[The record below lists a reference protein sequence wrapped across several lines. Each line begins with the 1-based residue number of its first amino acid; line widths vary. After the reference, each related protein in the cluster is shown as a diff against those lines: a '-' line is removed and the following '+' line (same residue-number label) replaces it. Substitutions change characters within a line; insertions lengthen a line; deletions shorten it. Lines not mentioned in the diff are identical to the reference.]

1 MKKMLAYILAVVLL
15 ASAVLSAVT
24 PASATG
30 ISSEYKKLFDSDNQ
44 ITRGE
49 IASAVCSYMLGG
61 GALQI
66 EELRDAAHVY
76 AYWNGEPR
84 AIVDTA
90 KRPVTIYKPVKKIV
104 VLSSDSARAVQIF
117 GDEDKVVGITD
128 TVKKFPFYFPEMSQ
142 KPVVG
147 TWKEVDWEEIPLLE
161 PDLVIAYATGTINA
175 KLAAEK
181 LEPFGITVVGLYLYV
196 TGEYEQILDELE
208 KLGVLLERE
217 EEAERY
223 IEWHDKY
230 EARVEAFIEGKE
242 KPKVFMTYTAGA
254 IGMKDKSKVK
264 SYGKGSLDYLLGEK
278 AGGKLITENY
288 TGTPELEVEWVRQQN
303 PDIVI
308 MKCGNVFGGWDTTET
323 PADLIQQ
330 LLDGNPLWGEMN
342 ATVNN
347 TIYAVPWSISN
358 GFEHI
363 YGVVL
368 LTKIFYPEFEIDPAD
383 VYKEFIRD
391 FLRVEYREA
400 EWKVLVYP
408 PLGG

>member
-1 MKKMLAYILAVVLL
+1 MKKILSGILVIVLL
-15 ASAVLSAVT
+15 ASVVPMAVMPVTAT
-24 PASATG
+24 PAG
-30 ISSEYKKLFDSDNQ
+30 IPGDNNPHDDKL
-44 ITRGE
+44 TRDE
-49 IASAVCSYMLGG
+49 LANAIYTYMLGES
-61 GALQI
+61 ALKLD
-66 EELRDAAHVY
+66 ELRDAAHVY
-76 AYWNGEPR
+76 VYWNGEPR
-84 AIVDTA
+84 SIVDTA
-90 KRPVTIYKPVKKIV
+90 GRTVKISKPVKKIV

-117 GDEDKVVGITD
+117 GDEGKVVGISD
-128 TVKKFPFYFPEMSQ
+128 TVKNFPFYFPEMSQ

-147 TWKEVDWEEIPLLE
+147 TWKAVDWDKIPLLE

-175 KLAAEK
+175 QLAAEK

-196 TGEYEQILDELE
+196 TGEYDQVLDELE
-208 KLGVLLERE
+208 KLGILLERE

-223 IEWHDKY
+223 IEWHDEY

-254 IGMKDKSKVK
+254 IGTTDIK

-278 AGGKLITENY
+278 AGGKIITEGLA
-288 TGTPELEVEWVRQQN
+288 GTNPTVSAEWVLTQN

-330 LLDGNPLWGEMN
+330 LLEGKSWETMN

-368 LTKIFYPEFEIDPAD
+368 LTKIFYPEFDIDPAD

-400 EWKVLVYP
+400 EWKVLAYSGNITFVT
-408 PLGG
+408 

>member
-1 MKKMLAYILAVVLL
+1 MKKILSGILVIVLL
-15 ASAVLSAVT
+15 ASAVSMAVM
-24 PASATG
+24 PVGAAGIPGDNDGNDKLTG
-30 ISSEYKKLFDSDNQ
+30 NELANAI
-44 ITRGE
+44 
-49 IASAVCSYMLGG
+49 CSYMLGG
-61 GALQI
+61 GALKLD
-66 EELRDAAHVY
+66 ELRDAAHVY

-84 AIVDTA
+84 SIVDTA
-90 KRPVTIYKPVKKIV
+90 DRTVTIYKPVKKIV
-104 VLSSDSARAVQIF
+104 ALSSDSARAVRIF
-117 GDEDKVVGITD
+117 GDEDKVVGISD
-128 TVKKFPFYFPEMSQ
+128 TVQKFPFYFPVMSQ
-142 KPVVG
+142 KTVVG
-147 TWKEVDWEEIPLLE
+147 TWKEVDWEQVVELD

-175 KLAAEK
+175 HLAAGK
-181 LEPFGITVVGLYLYV
+181 LEPFGITVVGLYLYP
-196 TGEYEQILDELE
+196 TGEYDQILDELG
-208 KLGVLLERE
+208 KLGILMERE

-230 EARVEAFIEGKE
+230 LARVQAFVEGKE
-242 KPKVFMTYTAGA
+242 KPDVFLTYTAGA
-254 IGMKDKSKVK
+254 IGKTQIK
-264 SYGKGSLDYLLGEK
+264 SYGKGTIDYLLCEK
-278 AGGKLITENY
+278 AGGRIITENETISY
-288 TGTPELEVEWVRQQN
+288 PEVSAEWVLTQN

-330 LLDGNPLWGEMN
+330 LLNGKSWETMN

-408 PLGG
+408 PLAS